1 MKVTFLEAHEP
12 LTKSFDLDDQG
23 NLVKSSYPV
32 VKSFKSHT
40 AEVADTKSFYT
51 QLAQHAAKGRSLLK
65 GQLQR
70 PLEWESRAGSTN
82 AHSETEYICF
92 DLDLDLG
99 FSTPE
104 DFVAHLAKHYPQ
116 YYDVSYIAQMSGSYM
131 VHVPTPLKCHIF
143 FMCEPIAAPMLKQH
157 LMDINL
163 KLFPERL
170 KLTKTNNALSWG
182 VDITACQN
190 DKLIYIAP
198 PEINDSKIKDLCSFP
213 RIKLVQGKVDYV
225 KASHINIPSAE
236 SLKTQAN
243 NLINTLRE
251 TAGLPKRAKFEM
263 KFQGSQAYLPTKE
276 AASITGMKVDRG
288 FVYFNFNGG
297 DSWAYYH
304 PEGRPEFIYNFKGE
318 PTYLT
323 KELLPD
329 YWTECR
335 SQEATNKQFEKTLTE
350 AQNQGKRICLAFRNF
365 RESRYMNGYY
375 DPNTKSL
382 DLNYC
387 SREQLADFLQSN
399 GLPVPE
405 FYPDWNVIYDP
416 TVPLNPYNPID
427 ITNRTLNLF
436 VPSKYM
442 LNPPSALTKKVKQCP
457 PLIHRVLMSL
467 MGNDQALVDHWH
479 NYAAY
484 ILRERK
490 KTRTAWVF
498 QGIEG
503 TGKGLLFYKIMQ
515 PLLGEQNAQMVQFQE
530 LEERY
535 TAAFEHLLWCVV
547 DEADMSEH
555 PKKAMIMSN
564 LKNQITEPM
573 LRIRRMHSNAYT
585 APNFTNYSFHSN
597 NKREPVVIS
606 DSNRRF
612 NVAPFQMFPLGFTKK
627 EAEEDIAK
635 ELDDYANF
643 LYNLKIDYIAVS
655 VPIRNEA
662 MQLAIENSRSS
673 IDMIADIIKSG
684 DIQALWDSL
693 PHDPNALDIQMSV
706 RYQSYKNVLEDIV
719 RTRRAKLHRDEILAI
734 FQFNIGNIPTSPA
747 KFTRFCGHHGLDIRP
762 VNIDCKTVRGI
773 DIGKW
778 EAPEEW
784 WEEKTKEIETPSLKL
799 VAKEA

>member
-23 NLVKSSYPV
+23 NLIKSSYPV

-40 AEVADTKSFYT
+40 IDVNDTKTFST
-51 QLAQHAAKGRSLLK
+51 HLSLHAAKGRSLLK
-65 GQLQR
+65 GPLQR

-82 AHSETEYICF
+82 AHAETEYICF

-99 FSTPE
+99 FTTPE
-104 DFVAHLAKHYPQ
+104 DFVAHLGKHYPQ
-116 YYDVSYIAQMSGSYM
+116 YLSVSYIVQYSGSYM
-131 VHVPTPLKCHIF
+131 IHTPTPLKCHIF
-143 FMCEPIAAPMLKQH
+143 FMCTPIAAPMLKQH

-163 KLFPERL
+163 KLFPDRL

-182 VDITACQN
+182 VDVTACQN

-198 PEINDSKIKDLCSFP
+198 PVLGEGVKDLYAHP
-213 RIKLVQGKVDYV
+213 RIRFVQGTQELVNTGSLV
-225 KASHINIPSAE
+225 IPSSE
-236 SLKTQAN
+236 SLKTLSN

-251 TAGLPKRAKFEM
+251 HAGLAKRAKFEM
-263 KFQGSQAYLPTKE
+263 KFQGAQSYLPTKE

-288 FVYFNFNGG
+288 FVYFNLNGG

-304 PEGRPEFIYNFKGE
+304 PEGKPDFIYNFKGE

-335 SQEATNKQFEKTLTE
+335 SQEATNKQFEKTLAN
-350 AQNQGKRICLAFRNF
+350 AQKSGNRICLAFRNF
-365 RESRYMNGYY
+365 RDSRYMNGYY
-375 DPNTKSL
+375 NPSTNSL
-382 DLNYC
+382 ELNYC
-387 SREQLADFLQSN
+387 TREQLSDFLQSN

-427 ITNRTLNLF
+427 TANRTLNLF

-457 PLIHRVLMSL
+457 PLIQRLLDSL
-467 MGNDQALVDHWH
+467 MGGDQALVNHWH
-479 NYAAY
+479 NYAAF

-503 TGKGLLFYKIMQ
+503 TGKGMLFYKIMQ
-515 PLLGEQNAQMVQFQE
+515 PLLGEQNAQMIQFQE

-535 TAAFEHLLWCVV
+535 TVAFEQLLWAVI

-555 PKKAMIMSN
+555 PKKAMIMAN

-573 LRIRRMHSNAYT
+573 LRVRRMHTNAYT
-585 APNFTNYSFHSN
+585 TQNFTNYALHSN
-597 NKREPVVIS
+597 NKREPVVVS

-612 NVAPFQMFPLGFTKK
+612 NVAPFQTTPLGFTTK
-627 EAEEDIAK
+627 EAEEDIIK

-643 LYNLKIDYIAVS
+643 LYNWQIDYVAVTT
-655 VPIRNEA
+655 PIRNEA
-662 MQLAIENSRSS
+662 MMLAIENSRSS

-706 RYQSYKNVLEDIV
+706 RYQAYKTVLEDIV
-719 RTRRAKLHRDEILAI
+719 RTKRTKLHRDEVLTI
-734 FQFNIGNIPTSPA
+734 FQFNVGNIPTSPA
-747 KFTRFCGHHGLDIRP
+747 KFTRFCGHHGLDIGP
-762 VNIDCKTVRGI
+762 VNIDGKTARGVNVV
-773 DIGKW
+773 KW
-778 EAPEEW
+778 DAPEEW
-784 WEEKTKEIETPSLKL
+784 WEEKIKEIGTPSLKL